1 MKKESKTR
9 IMARDAFIVG
19 CTLVIV
25 IACIYKLTVTVFVE
39 GSEWNKRAEEELS
52 VVRKIQPE
60 RGAIVADDGSV
71 LADNILT
78 YRLSI
83 DWNAENFGERHYR
96 ANYRALCDSLNKM
109 FPEKGIDWWLKRM
122 NIDRHINLTDS
133 AGNRKRAKVTMI
145 AEKLDS
151 VQCARIKQFPFF
163 KLAYLPTKADRVVTG
178 LVRDQMVIRINP
190 YGQLARRS
198 IGFVKDSIIDHS
210 SEWHGTSGLEKSL
223 DSFLYG
229 VPGEAHKTQITNRM
243 VNWSTKKA
251 VNGYDVYTTIN
262 VQMQEILANELEAM
276 CQKCNAAWGTA
287 VLMEVKTGDIKAIS
301 NLGRLPGSTDQ
312 YYEDINRAVRG
323 NELGSVLKVLSMLLA
338 LENNK
343 VSFNESVP
351 TGASFVS
358 GAVKLRDEHYVMAS
372 KTPSLIISTSS
383 NIGIGKLLLRCFEKN
398 PQGYIDDL
406 KNRGF
411 LDSIGSG
418 IAGEEKPHIVFKGKL
433 SEDRVSLSRMS
444 YGYSMHIPPLS
455 VLAVYNAIANDGK
468 YVRPRLVKAL
478 GHDGVLDTVFDV
490 SYIRPQICSPQNA
503 AYLREMMHGVVWNN
517 GTGRS
522 LKSDIVE
529 IAGKTGT
536 CYMLVGGNY
545 DYSKKRTTFC
555 GFFPY
560 NNPKYS
566 GSVVLEN
573 GNLGAAGG
581 CGRVLLNVAEK
592 LYARGLLD
600 NTSDFT
606 EGNHPER
613 GVMFASLDKDAS
625 TLKTQWGLGNLAVY
639 ATPKEEPAGTTPSVV
654 GLGVRSAIALLESKG
669 FNVRVHGTGHVVKQ
683 EPAAGT
689 PIEKDGECVTLYLK
703 I

>member
-9 IMARDAFIVG
+9 IMARYAFIVG
-19 CTLVIV
+19 CTLLIV
-25 IACIYKLTVTVFVE
+25 IACIYKLTMTVFVE
-39 GSEWNKRAEEELS
+39 GVEWNKLAEEELS
-52 VVRKIQPE
+52 VTRKIQPE
-60 RGAIVADDGSV
+60 RGAILADDGST
-71 LADNILT
+71 LADNILA

-83 DWNAENFGERHYR
+83 DWNAEGFGERHYR
-96 ANYRALCDSLNKM
+96 ANYRALCDSLDKM
-109 FPEKGIDWWLKRM
+109 FPEKGKDWWLKRL
-122 NIDRHINLTDS
+122 NIDRHINQTDS

-163 KLAYLPTKADRVVTG
+163 KLAYLPNKNDRVVTG
-178 LVRDQMVIRINP
+178 LVRDPMVIRITP

-198 IGFVKDSIIDHS
+198 IGFVKDTIVDRSL
-210 SEWHGTSGLEKSL
+210 EFHGKSGLEKSL
-223 DSFLYG
+223 EPFLYG
-229 VPGEAHKTQITNRM
+229 VPGEAHKTQITNKM

-262 VQMQEILANELEAM
+262 VQMQEILTNELEAM
-276 CQKCNAAWGTA
+276 CLKGGAEWGTA

-301 NLGRLPGSTDQ
+301 NLGRVPGTTDQ

-343 VSFNESVP
+343 VSFNEQIP

-358 GAVKLRDEHYVMAS
+358 GAVKLRDEHHVMAS

-383 NIGIGKLLLRCFEKN
+383 NIGIGTLLLRCFEKN

-406 KNRGF
+406 RNRGF

-418 IAGEEKPHIVFKGKL
+418 IAGEERPRIRFKGKL
-433 SEDRVSLSRMS
+433 SEDRVALSRMS

-468 YVRPRLVKAL
+468 YVRPRLVRAL
-478 GHDGVLDTVFDV
+478 GHEGVLDTVFDV

-503 AYLREMMHGVVWNN
+503 AYLREMMHGVVWNK

-536 CYMLVGGNY
+536 SYILSGKKY
-545 DYSKKRTTFC
+545 DYSRKRTTFC

-566 GSVVLEN
+566 CIVVLEKSAI
-573 GNLGAAGG
+573 GAAGG
-581 CGRVLLNVAEK
+581 SGRVLLNVAEK

-600 NTSDFT
+600 NTSDYT
-606 EGNHPER
+606 EGNNPER
-613 GVMFASLDKDAS
+613 GVMFASLNKEAS
-625 TLKTQWGLGNLAVY
+625 PLRTQWGLGNLAVY
-639 ATPKEEPAGTTPSVV
+639 ATPKEEPAGTVPSVV
-654 GLGVRSAIALLESKG
+654 GLGARSAVALLESKG
-669 FNVRVHGTGHVVKQ
+669 FNVRVNGTGHVVKQ
-683 EPAAGT
+683 QPAAGT
-689 PIEKDGECVTLYLK
+689 AIEKDGECVTLYLK